1 MRMLCRTADVP
12 PGTMRSYLVGRVRVV
27 VIHSPA
33 GFSVLRDAC
42 PHQGAPLSGGRLVG
56 TMLPGA
62 YGEYRLGRLGEV
74 VRCPWHAWEFDVRTG
89 CSLVDSEHDRV
100 KSYPV
105 SVVNGGV
112 YVEGLGEGTVEPVG
126 IPA

>member
-1 MRMLCRTADVP
+1 MRLLCQTEDVA
-12 PGTMRSYLVGRVRVV
+12 PGTMRSYQVGRVRVV

-42 PHQGAPLSGGRLVG
+42 PHQGAPLSEGLLVG

-74 VRCPWHAWEFDVRTG
+74 VRCPWHAWEFDARTG
-89 CSLVDSEHDRV
+89 RSLVDPENDRV

-105 SVVNGGV
+105 SVTDGSV
-112 YVEGLGEGTVEPVG
+112 YVEGLGEGAVEPVR
-126 IPA
+126 ILR

>member
-1 MRMLCRTADVP
+1 DAGRRPRRAAPLAQRRRLLRPRGARRLMRLLCRTRDVP
-12 PGTMRSYLVGRVRVV
+12 PGTVGSYLVGRVRVV

-42 PHQGAPLSGGRLVG
+42 PHQGAPLSAGRLVG

-62 YGEYRLGRLGEV
+62 YGEYKLTRAGEV

-89 CSLVDSEHDRV
+89 CSLVDPEHD
-100 KSYPV
+100 
-105 SVVNGGV
+105 
-112 YVEGLGEGTVEPVG
+112 
-126 IPA
+126 